1 MLLPKIS
8 KLSLLLIFDQLEA
21 EKIEFKDTKG
31 HSHFSHFQVILS
43 QSEKGSFKIN
53 FNSIFFCTKLGH
65 LWTKYHISQTVMKDV
80 KLRF

>member
-43 QSEKGSFKIN
+43 QSEKGSFKI
-53 FNSIFFCTKLGH
+53 
-65 LWTKYHISQTVMKDV
+65 HITDSNERCQIKVLKV
-80 KLRF
+80 